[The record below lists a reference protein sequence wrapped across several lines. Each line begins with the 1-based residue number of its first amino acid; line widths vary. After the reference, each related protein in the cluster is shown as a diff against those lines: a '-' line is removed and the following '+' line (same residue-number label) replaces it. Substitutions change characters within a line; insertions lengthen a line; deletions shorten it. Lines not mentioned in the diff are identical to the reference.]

1 MIDSDQIVKRKRCA
15 IYTRK
20 SSEDGLEKE
29 FNSLDAQREA
39 GKNKILSQRHEGW
52 ELINEHYDDGG
63 ISGGTMERPSLQ
75 RMIEDIKAG
84 NIDIVLVYKIDRLS
98 RSMLDFLGMIKFFDE
113 YNVSFVS
120 VTQDLNTDNAMG
132 RLVLN
137 VLQSFAQFERE
148 IASERIKDKIALSK
162 QRGMWMGGA
171 IPLGYDAVGGK
182 LEVIEEEA
190 EVVRFLFDSFI
201 ETSSPTETI
210 RQAKEK
216 GYKSKSRKTSNGKYC
231 PGRDLTKSSLYQIL
245 RNKLYMGKIEHK
257 EKGEVYDGLHD
268 AIISEN
274 TWEKAHA
281 LLNTDS
287 KYRPR
292 KSKNDRPY
300 LLKGI
305 LFDPKGYALT
315 PTYTKKKN
323 KAYRYYVSTHAIKT
337 TYDNCPL
344 KTISAPFMEEI
355 ILEQVKRA
363 LTNVEWVQ
371 KMQSQNKDETI
382 KLTDIR
388 KGLKDFDMMWTELFP
403 IEQARII
410 QLVIEKITVH
420 PDKIIIVFHPSGM
433 LSVLHEFMPDL
444 KTCDDIDDPM
454 VMEIPV
460 QFQRK
465 VKRKRITT
473 PEGHSVINM
482 NDKSI
487 NEPLVR
493 AIARAHRWQ
502 EMLETGKAKSITK
515 LAHQEN
521 LKTSYMASVIRL
533 TDLAPDITAAIL
545 QGNQPSTLQL
555 QDLLRGGLLPL
566 DWNEQRNQL
575 GFV

>member
-1 MIDSDQIVKRKRCA
+1 MSYNTPEIRRKRCA

-20 SSEDGLEKE
+20 SSEDGLDKE

-52 ELINEHYDDGG
+52 ELLNEHYDDGG
-63 ISGGTMERPSLQ
+63 LSGGTMERPALQ
-75 RMIEDIKAG
+75 RLLDDIKAG
-84 NIDIVLVYKIDRLS
+84 KIDIVLVYKIDRLS
-98 RSMLDFLGMIKFFDE
+98 RSMLDFLGLIKFFDE

-120 VTQDLNTDNAMG
+120 VTQDLNTDTAMG

-162 QRGMWMGGA
+162 QKGMWMGGA
-171 IPLGYDAVGGK
+171 IPLGYDAIDGK
-182 LEVIEEEA
+182 LHVVEEEA
-190 EVVRFLFDSFI
+190 KIVRFLFDSFI
-201 ETSSPTETI
+201 ETASPTETI

-257 EKGEVYDGLHD
+257 EKGEVYNGLHD
-268 AIISEN
+268 AIISED
-274 TWEKAHA
+274 TWKKACA
-281 LLNTDS
+281 ILNTDS
-287 KYRPR
+287 KFRPR

-323 KAYRYYVSTHAIKT
+323 KSYRYYVSTHAIKT
-337 TYDNCPL
+337 AYDNCPL
-344 KTISAPFMEEI
+344 KTISAPFMEDI

-363 LTNVEWVQ
+363 LTNVEWIQ
-371 KMQSQNKDETI
+371 RIQHQSDDL
-382 KLTDIR
+382 KLSDIR
-388 KGLKDFDMMWTELFP
+388 LALKNFDTMWTELFP
-403 IEQARII
+403 AEQARII
-410 QLVIEKITVH
+410 QLVINKITVH
-420 PDKIIIVFHPSGM
+420 PDKIIIAFHPSGM

-444 KTCDDIDDPM
+444 KTYDDIDESM

-473 PEGHSVINM
+473 PDGHSIIKVD
-482 NDKSI
+482 DKNI

-493 AIARAHRWQ
+493 AISRAYKWQ
-502 EMLETGKAKSITK
+502 DMLDTGKEKSITK

-521 LKTSYMASVIRL
+521 MKTSYMASVIRL

-545 QGNQPSTLQL
+545 EGKQPSTLQL
-555 QDLLRGGLLPL
+555 QDLLRGGILPL
-566 DWNEQRNQL
+566 DWNNQRKKL
-575 GFV
+575 GF